1 MDKIEAH
8 TDKLECYTCH
18 ATWAPQC
25 YGCHVKID
33 YSQGKQNPDYLA
45 ASHAHDIHGNSGE
58 DTLRDFLVDGKY
70 IFEKESDEKTFKLL
84 GTSIARNTME
94 KRR

>member
-8 TDKLECYTCH
+8 SSKLECYTCH

-33 YSQGKQNPDYLA
+33 YSKGNKNPDYLK
-45 ASHAHDIHGNSGE
+45 ASKYHDIHGNTG
-58 DTLRDFLVDGKY
+58 R
-70 IFEKESDEKTFKLL
+70 
-84 GTSIARNTME
+84 
-94 KRR
+94 